1 MVLGPLLGMLLE
13 ISPAQP
19 RFLVLLRH
27 GDLKSGLLEN
37 STGSEI
43 CPGFRLPGNSI
54 MDEDNRMLE
63 IPAWEKRLPADAEAG
78 EFQCRS
84 IILLLRGVNKV
95 MMEQN
100 A

>member
-1 MVLGPLLGMLLE
+1 
-13 ISPAQP
+13 
-19 RFLVLLRH
+19 
-27 GDLKSGLLEN
+27 
-37 STGSEI
+37 
-43 CPGFRLPGNSI
+43 
-54 MDEDNRMLE
+54 MDEYNRILE

>member
-1 MVLGPLLGMLLE
+1 MLLE

-37 STGSEI
+37 SAGSEI
-43 CPGFRLPGNSI
+43 SPGFRLPGNSI
-54 MDEDNRMLE
+54 MDEDNRMLK

-84 IILLLRGVNKV
+84 IILLLHSLN
-95 MMEQN
+95 QLL
-100 A
+100 AQHTAT